1 MVFIFLLLVLAAL
14 PLVFLGSFGKLA
26 LVSVYAGLAHLLIL
40 IGILALIWFGV
51 RQKAIFRVWQRRM
64 H

>member
-14 PLVFLGSFGKLA
+14 PLVFLGFFGKLA
-26 LVSVYAGLAHLLIL
+26 LISAYAGLAHLLIL
-40 IGILALIWFGV
+40 VGILALLWFGLHH
-51 RQKAIFRVWQRRM
+51 RAIFRVWQRKK

>member
-1 MVFIFLLLVLAAL
+1 MVLIFLLLLLAAL

-26 LVSVYAGLAHLLIL
+26 LISAYAGLAHLLIL
-40 IGILALIWFGV
+40 VGILGLMWFAMHQ
-51 RQKAIFRVWQRRM
+51 RAIFRVWQRKR

>member
-26 LVSVYAGLAHLLIL
+26 LISTYAGLAHLLIL
-40 IGILALIWFGV
+40 VGILALFWFGM
-51 RQKAIFRVWQRRM
+51 RHKAIFRAWQRRM